1 MTPAIGI
8 GFLSLTAV
16 LFVAYVLFLVEQH
29 KLQDEL
35 ARHCKEE
42 EDERGRPTQRLYPV
56 IEVWICTECGF
67 MSTIQSFCIHC
78 SAPRPMETPFVKVGL
93 KEYVEQPGPVF
104 PPGETGESRIPA
116 LVESETGR
124 RQAQAH

>member
-8 GFLSLTAV
+8 GFISLTGI

-42 EDERGRPTQRLYPV
+42 EDERGRPRERLYPV

-78 SAPRPMETPFVKVGL
+78 SAPRPIESPFVKVGL

-104 PPGETGESRIPA
+104 PSAGTDEPHIHAFIPDES
-116 LVESETGR
+116 GR
-124 RQAQAH
+124 RQAHAQ

>member
-8 GFLSLTAV
+8 GFLSLTGI

-29 KLQDEL
+29 KLQEEL

-42 EDERGRPTQRLYPV
+42 EDERGHPKERLYPV
-56 IEVWICTECGF
+56 IEVWICTQCGF

-78 SAPRPMETPFVKVGL
+78 SAPRPQETPFVKVGL

-104 PPGETGESRIPA
+104 PEGETGDSRIHT
-116 LVESETGR
+116 LVPRESGR
-124 RQAQAH
+124 RQAHAH